1 MAQPLNPKVPQEL
14 WNSYI
19 VEKLFKSNPHLQF
32 AFDESKFV
40 KGGAIVYIPQAGARP
55 NVVKNRNTF
64 PAVAV
69 QRGDNAVFYPLDTW
83 TTDPTVITWD
93 DAQQISYAKTDSVL
107 GDHTNTLAEN
117 VGDEI
122 LFAWVR
128 GFIPQ
133 VGGGSTVSYLPSS
146 RILPTTGVLTA
157 VNAAD
162 GQTGTRKAFTF
173 KEVQAV
179 ASMFNK
185 DNVPK
190 DNRYGIL
197 ESNLYQQ
204 LLDSLTS
211 NQMHA
216 FEQTADLKNGV
227 LGKLYGITILE
238 RSSVLMYPTGSN
250 TPNAIGQAAA
260 ATDNIGS
267 LFWQKDSVCR
277 AIGETKMFEANDDP
291 NYYGD
296 IYSGLIKA
304 GGRCRREDWRG
315 VAVVAQVA

>member
-14 WNSYI
+14 WDSYI
-19 VEKLFKSNPHLQF
+19 VEKLFKSNPHLQY
-32 AFDESKFV
+32 AFNESKYV

-55 NVVKNRNTF
+55 NVVRNRNTF

-107 GDHTNTLAEN
+107 GDHVNTLVEN
-117 VGDEI
+117 MGDEM
-122 LFAWVR
+122 LFSWVR

-133 VGGGSTVSYLPSS
+133 VGGGSTVAFLPAA
-146 RILPTTGVLTA
+146 RIISTSGAVTA
-157 VNAAD
+157 VNTTD

-185 DNVPK
+185 DAVSK
-190 DNRYGIL
+190 ENRYGVL

-216 FEQTADLKNGV
+216 FEQTADLKNGI
-227 LGKLYGITILE
+227 LGKLYGITLLE
-238 RSSVLMYPTGSN
+238 RPSVLMYATGN
-250 TPNAIGQAAA
+250 TTPNVIGQAAA

-267 LFWQKDSVCR
+267 VFWQKDSVCTS
-277 AIGETKMFEANDDP
+277 IGEVKLFQAQDDP

-304 GGRCRREDWRG
+304 GGRCRRADWRG